1 MALTRRQILRRRRVA
16 VFSAA
21 AVVLGTV
28 FYLPMT
34 LLAPLGSVAAVVDP
48 YSVAAQ
54 PAADL
59 EWPAL
64 GASAVGAIGYDG
76 VLGAGGNDQPAPI
89 ASITKIISALVVL
102 EAKPLGLADT
112 GPDIEFTAKDVAIRA
127 AYQAVNGATEPV
139 KAGMVLTQRQVM
151 DVMLVE
157 SANNYAESLVTWAY
171 GSVAEFL
178 PVANAWL
185 AEKGLSST
193 SISDP
198 TGMSPL
204 NVSTA
209 SDLVQL
215 GKLALADPVVN
226 AIVGTATEQVPV
238 VGEIENSN
246 SLLGVDGIRGIKT
259 GTLDEAGACLL
270 FAADYV
276 VGGETVTIVGAVLGG
291 TDHKSLNVTV
301 RALLADVEAGF
312 HEVALTQAGQ
322 SFGSYATPWGDESS
336 LVATETTSVVVWADT
351 AVESAISTD
360 DVGVAEKGSDV
371 GSVTFT
377 VGDERIVVPLELA
390 STIDDPGPLW
400 RLTNPA
406 ALF

>member
-16 VFSAA
+16 VFGAA
-21 AVVLGTV
+21 AVLIGTV

-34 LLAPLGSVAAVVDP
+34 LLAPLGSVAAEIEP
-48 YSVAAQ
+48 YSVGAQ

-59 EWPAL
+59 GWPAL

-76 VLGAGGNDQPAPI
+76 VLGAGGNDQAAPI

-102 EAKPLGLADT
+102 EAKPIGLDDA

-139 KAGMVLTQRQVM
+139 QAGMVLTQRQVM

-157 SANNYAESLVTWAY
+157 SANNYAESLVTWAF
-171 GSVAEFL
+171 GSVDEFL

-185 AEKGLSST
+185 ADHGLAST

-215 GKLALADPVVN
+215 GKLALANPVVN

-238 VGEIENSN
+238 LGEISNSN
-246 SLLGVDGIRGIKT
+246 ALLGIDGIRGIKT

-276 VGGETVTIVGAVLGG
+276 VGGETVTIVGVVLGG
-291 TDHKSLNVTV
+291 TDHKSLNVSV

-312 HEVALTQAGQ
+312 HEVQLTSAGQ
-322 SFGSYATPWGDESS
+322 EFGTYSTPWGDDSP
-336 LVATETTSVVVWADT
+336 LVAAATTSVVVWADT
-351 AVESAISTD
+351 PVTSAIETD
-360 DVGVAEKGSDV
+360 EVGVAKKGADV
-371 GSVTFT
+371 GDVTFT

-390 STIDDPGPLW
+390 STIDDPGAFW